1 MQEHELSPEAAQDM
15 QAIKEIVTDQQ
26 KALPDGLSWRTR
38 VQHEF
43 EDLAAKLAR
52 LTSVLEAKE
61 RGELPVIDPTQH
73 ALLIAQHAAMTSYHT
88 ILFLRLN
95 VETR

>member
-1 MQEHELSPEAAQDM
+1 M
-15 QAIKEIVTDQQ
+15 QAIKEIVTEQPEQ

-38 VQHEF
+38 VRHEF